1 MAKNQKL
8 EFDFSELL
16 GRIIAK
22 YGSRT
27 AFANAMGMKE
37 NVLSGRL
44 LCKTYFSPDEVLQAC
59 GLLDIPLDEIPRFF
73 YTRKFHFS
81 EQRPRKGE

>member
-1 MAKNQKL
+1 MAKTHKQ

-16 GRIIAK
+16 GCIVAR
-22 YGSRT
+22 YGSRS
-27 AFANAMGMKE
+27 AFAKAMGMKE

-44 LCKTYFSPDEVLQAC
+44 LCKTYFTPDETLRAC
-59 GLLDIPLDEIPRFF
+59 ELLGIPLNEIPRFF

-81 EQRPRKGE
+81 EQTT